1 MSVNIQPLADYVV
14 AEPEDAVTKTAGGFY
29 LPEKAA
35 EKPTVAKVVAIGKNV
50 SQVKVGDKIV
60 TKEYSPT
67 KVKVGDV
74 DYIIA
79 KEEDILAVVK

>member
-14 AEPEDAVTKTAGGFY
+14 AEPEDAITKTTGGFY

-35 EKPTVAKVVAIGKNV
+35 EKPTVAKVVAIGKKV
-50 SQVKVGDKIV
+50 TEVKVGDRVV

-67 KVKVGDV
+67 KVKVGDT